1 MFFINIK
8 LTFETGTSDFHQL
21 IVTIF
26 KVKPDILPTRIIK
39 YRVNNNFGRKAFN
52 NKLQKLSI

>member
-8 LTFETGTSDFHQL
+8 LTFKTGTPDFHQL
-21 IVTIF
+21 IVIIF
-26 KVKPDILPTRIIK
+26 KVKPDKLPTRIIK
-39 YRVNNNFGRKAFN
+39 YRVNNNLGRKAFN